1 MTLARVWQVLSSTE
15 GFSTKLFR
23 VVVKQVLSPRTGKP
37 LEFYTI
43 EAADWVGV
51 IPLLDE
57 EVVMVRQYR
66 HGIEDWCLEIP
77 GGIVDDE
84 LPQEAARRELKEETG
99 YEAQEL
105 ELLGVL
111 RPQPALFNNR
121 FFVFLAKGLKWTGEQ
136 RLEEGEDLEVV
147 KVSLRDLGE
156 VISSGQIDHA
166 LVLASFELLRLRH
179 PELLR

>member
-1 MTLARVWQVLSSTE
+1 MIKHWEVLSSRE

-23 VVVKQVLSPRTGKP
+23 IVVKEMLSPRTGRSM
-37 LEFYTI
+37 EFYAI
-43 EAADWVGV
+43 ETSDWVGV
-51 IPLLDE
+51 IPLLDG

-66 HGIEDWCLEIP
+66 HGIEGWCLEIP

-84 LPQEAARRELKEETG
+84 SPEEAARRELKEETG
-99 YEAQEL
+99 YEAEEL
-105 ELLGVL
+105 ELLGTL
-111 RPQPALFNNR
+111 RPHPALFNNR
-121 FFVFLAKGLKWTGEQ
+121 FYVFLAKGLKWTGEQ

-147 KVSLRDLGE
+147 RVPIRDLE
-156 VISSGQIDHA
+156 EAITSGQIDHA

>member
-1 MTLARVWQVLSSTE
+1 MSRRWEVLSSKE

-23 VVVKQVLSPRTGKP
+23 VVVKQVLSPRTGRP
-37 LEFYTI
+37 MEFYAI
-43 EAADWVGV
+43 ETSDWVGV
-51 IPLLDE
+51 IPLMDG
-57 EVVMVRQYR
+57 EVVMVKQYR
-66 HGIEDWCLEIP
+66 HGIEGWCLEIP

-84 LPQEAARRELKEETG
+84 LPQEAARRELREETG
-99 YEAQEL
+99 YEAEEL

-121 FFVFLAKGLKWTGEQ
+121 FYVFLARGLRWTGEQ

-147 KVSLRDLGE
+147 KVPIRGLLE
-156 VISSGQIDHA
+156 AISSGQIDHA